1 MAAPEAKIRVTCRAC
16 KIELEVPTSS
26 KDFYRCSKC
35 RTINGRPDSARGF
48 VRGVLCC
55 GVCAY
60 KQSKIVNTFAG
71 TLLLSLVGVCLA
83 WALPIVTQGWGRSA
97 HALMVVVSLGV
108 GALAVHDFFSAVL
121 RSPGRIPRRTP
132 DEWLAALRSAG
143 GVGGASVGLSAASPP
158 PDVLPASA
166 DQLPWCEHCHNY
178 KPPRSHHCSVCDAC
192 VQVMDH
198 HCVFIDNC
206 VGAGN
211 QKFFVRFVLTIGF
224 ATAYAAAHALYYELN
239 RYAAGRLD
247 IFRLAKELQAVERA
261 RFAEAKLASAA
272 EGKPLKEIVKARKLA
287 RLPALRALRLI
298 RQSQDIKMIML
309 MVLLTGVSLGVFVL
323 FCNQAVQLKNG
334 ETQLE
339 KFDREGRAGADWR
352 SFPGWRGVLRMEHG
366 PRTGG
371 PKRPA
376 DTHNHAD

>member
-1 MAAPEAKIRVTCRAC
+1 MATAEVKVRVTCRTC

-132 DEWLAALRSAG
+132 DAWHTALRSAG
-143 GVGGASVGLSAASPP
+143 GVGGASVGLSAARRRPTCCPRAPTSCRGRAPP
-158 PDVLPASA
+158 
-166 DQLPWCEHCHNY
+166 NY
-178 KPPRSHHCSVCDAC
+178 SCGRTTARLRR

-198 HCVFIDNC
+198 HRAFIDNC

-211 QKFFVRFVLTIGF
+211 QKSFVFVLTIGGDRVRG
-224 ATAYAAAHALYYELN
+224 ARAVLPAQPVRGGPARHLP
-239 RYAAGRLD
+239 
-247 IFRLAKELQAVERA
+247 LAKELQAVERA

>member
-1 MAAPEAKIRVTCRAC
+1 MA
-16 KIELEVPTSS
+16 
-26 KDFYRCSKC
+26 
-35 RTINGRPDSARGF
+35 TIAW
-48 VRGVLCC
+48 LLILYCC
-55 GVCAY
+55 GVMSYLIIEFGWSYA
-60 KQSKIVNTFAG
+60 IVATYA
-71 TLLLSLVGVCLA
+71 TLTLLSLWAHLA
-83 WALPIVTQGWGRSA
+83 TMLSNP
-97 HALMVVVSLGV
+97 
-108 GALAVHDFFSAVL
+108 GAV
-121 RSPGRIPRRTP
+121 PR
-132 DEWLAALRSAG
+132 AARPL
-143 GVGGASVGLSAASPP
+143 
-158 PDVLPASA
+158 ASA
-166 DQLPWCEHCHNY
+166 REAGIPETICGRCDAY